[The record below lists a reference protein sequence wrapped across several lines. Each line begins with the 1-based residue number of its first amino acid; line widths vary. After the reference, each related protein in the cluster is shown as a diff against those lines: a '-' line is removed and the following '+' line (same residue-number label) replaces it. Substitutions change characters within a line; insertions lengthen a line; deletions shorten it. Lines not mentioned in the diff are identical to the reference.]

1 MTIRVGWLGLS
12 RDLWAGRAQI
22 LADIIETAVVGG
34 R

>member
-1 MTIRVGWLGLS
+1 MTIRVGWPGLS
-12 RDLWAGRAQI
+12 HDLWTGRAQI